1 MVLVSMLVYFAAII
15 LVGWWA
21 ERRNDSQDF
30 LLGGRRTGPLVAAV
44 GAAASSS
51 SAWTLLGVSGASYA
65 WGLSSLWLF
74 PACVGGFAI
83 NWIFIAPAARRL
95 GHEHAATSIP
105 DILSRCDVRTAA
117 KRFAPT
123 RIYASILILVCT
135 CAYVAAQYQ
144 GAGKTFHAVFGI
156 PPELAVGIGA
166 IAVVLYTAVGG
177 FAAVSITDTIQG
189 LLMGA
194 TAIAIPT
201 TALVHVGGW
210 SELTNQLASL
220 DQPGFLSL
228 GGPRT
233 PILAI
238 GFAAGLLGIGLG
250 YPGQPHVTKYF
261 LALDRGAHTIA
272 RARTIAL
279 LWAALVYGGMLL
291 VGLCGRAMFPE
302 LSDREII
309 LVKVT
314 EALVHP
320 VLAGVMLA
328 AVLSAIMSTA
338 DSQLLVA
345 TGTLVSDFGLGGQN
359 SGERRRAARFVVGAL
374 SFIAVAAAL
383 LGTEEIF
390 SAVLFGWAAMGAGFG
405 PGLILRAVLGRQLSS
420 RTTFGIMLLG
430 SGLAITA
437 HFACPEG
444 AFRNAAIHVVPST
457 TALIVGWFVSRP
469 FSSTRPFTR
478 ASQPLSLDR

>member
-1 MVLVSMLVYFAAII
+1 
-15 LVGWWA
+15 
-21 ERRNDSQDF
+21 
-30 LLGGRRTGPLVAAV
+30 
-44 GAAASSS
+44 
-51 SAWTLLGVSGASYA
+51 
-65 WGLSSLWLF
+65 
-74 PACVGGFAI
+74 
-83 NWIFIAPAARRL
+83 
-95 GHEHAATSIP
+95 
-105 DILSRCDVRTAA
+105 
-117 KRFAPT
+117 
-123 RIYASILILVCT
+123 
-135 CAYVAAQYQ
+135 
-144 GAGKTFHAVFGI
+144 
-156 PPELAVGIGA
+156 
-166 IAVVLYTAVGG
+166 
-177 FAAVSITDTIQG
+177 
-189 LLMGA
+189 
-194 TAIAIPT
+194 
-201 TALVHVGGW
+201 
-210 SELTNQLASL
+210 
-220 DQPGFLSL
+220 
-228 GGPRT
+228 
-233 PILAI
+233 
-238 GFAAGLLGIGLG
+238 
-250 YPGQPHVTKYF
+250 
-261 LALDRGAHTIA
+261 
-272 RARTIAL
+272 
-279 LWAALVYGGMLL
+279 MLL

-359 SGERRRAARFVVGAL
+359 SGERRRAALFVGGAL